1 MTPPDPLDPFIRRKG
16 QQTDPSVAPA
26 YMLVQELEHFYIVEY
41 CGTWKL
47 LDKCEYEMC
56 RKEHP

>member
-1 MTPPDPLDPFIRRKG
+1 MSTFIRRKG